1 MKEIYQRRSIRK
13 YTEKEISKEDIEKLL
28 KAGMNAPSAHNK
40 KPYQLIVV
48 QNKETLKKLS
58 DTCIFSK
65 MLEGANAAIVVCSS
79 ADDKETPY
87 WQADCGAVTENILLE
102 ATSLGIGSC
111 WLGGYPDL
119 EKTGKEKEILG
130 IPEEYKLFCT
140 ISLGYPAEERKPN
153 DNYYPEKVHY
163 EKF

>member
-58 DTCIFSK
+58 DTCIFS
-65 MLEGANAAIVVCSS
+65 
-79 ADDKETPY
+79 
-87 WQADCGAVTENILLE
+87 
-102 ATSLGIGSC
+102 
-111 WLGGYPDL
+111 
-119 EKTGKEKEILG
+119 
-130 IPEEYKLFCT
+130 
-140 ISLGYPAEERKPN
+140 
-153 DNYYPEKVHY
+153 
-163 EKF
+163 